1 MFNYYNTQQGL
12 LKVNGIESAR
22 MYPTSPNSTLALFEN
37 DDDIF
42 YFVQT
47 DASNFKTIRRF
58 RFIEEPI
65 ETTNNAVSK
74 DEITALHKEIE
85 DVKQSIQQLADAV
98 SARSGKPKH
107 KPNGEQPS
115 NFDS

>member
-1 MFNYYNTQQGL
+1 MITSPLMGYNPQQGL

-22 MYPTSPNSTLALFEN
+22 MYPTSPNSTMALFEN

-65 ETTNNAVSK
+65 ETNNNAASK
-74 DEITALHKEIE
+74 DEIAALHKEIE
-85 DVKQSIQQLADAV
+85 DVKQNRLL
-98 SARSGKPKH
+98 
-107 KPNGEQPS
+107 
-115 NFDS
+115 F